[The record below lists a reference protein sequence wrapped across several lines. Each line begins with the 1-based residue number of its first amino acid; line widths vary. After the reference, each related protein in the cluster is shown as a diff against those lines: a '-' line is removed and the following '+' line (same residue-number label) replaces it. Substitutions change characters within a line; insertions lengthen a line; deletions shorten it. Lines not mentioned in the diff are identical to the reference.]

1 MAEIVSAS
9 RRTDI
14 PAFHP
19 GRFASALDTGEAT
32 FRAPYSGNPATVS
45 LARGDVAAF
54 VFWTRNPVPFLP
66 ILNRI
71 EWAGYP
77 SVFHFTLTGLPKGLE
92 PAVPDTGDSVRNF
105 RVLSRLLGPDR
116 VLWRFDPI
124 LPGEPPGA
132 LVTRF
137 DALSASLSGLTRR
150 CTISLAHPYRK
161 SVRATRDI
169 PGIWGPPDRL
179 REGVDRIRQM
189 GKERGISVVSCCTPA
204 LAEWGIPPAACVD
217 GALLRRL
224 FPGAAAVPDGARP
237 TRPGC
242 LCAPSRDIGEYR
254 TCRHG
259 CRYCYAA

>member
-14 PAFHP
+14 PAFLS
-19 GRFASALDTGEAT
+19 GWFSSALAACEAT
-32 FRAPYSGNPATVS
+32 YRAPYTGKPVTVP
-45 LARGDVAAF
+45 LGQEDVAAF
-54 VFWTRNPVPFLP
+54 VFWTRNPAPFLP
-66 ILNRI
+66 VLSRL
-71 EWAGYP
+71 EGAGYP
-77 SVFHFTLTGLPKGLE
+77 SIFHFTLTGLPKGLE
-92 PAVPDTGDSVRNF
+92 PSVPDTADSVRSF
-105 RVLSRLLGPDR
+105 RALSRLLGPER
-116 VLWRFDPI
+116 VQWRFDPV
-124 LPGEPPGA
+124 LPGEPPGD
-132 LVTRF
+132 LVARF

-150 CTISLAHPYRK
+150 CTLSLAHPYRK

-179 REGVDRIRQM
+179 REGVDRIRQL
-189 GKERGISVVSCCTPA
+189 GEERGISVVSCCTPA

-224 FPGAAAVPDGARP
+224 FPGAAVPGGARP